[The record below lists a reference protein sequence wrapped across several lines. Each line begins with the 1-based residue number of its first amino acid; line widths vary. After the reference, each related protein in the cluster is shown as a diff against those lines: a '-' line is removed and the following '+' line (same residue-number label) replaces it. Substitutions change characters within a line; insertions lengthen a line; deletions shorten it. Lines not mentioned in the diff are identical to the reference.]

1 MKNARNGR
9 RGAVRNVVAKVLIL
23 GWGGMLG
30 AGEMLPRL
38 DSRSSISSTPSRILA
53 ASTNAHHGSSMCRT
67 SLPIHT
73 IIDGEL
79 EVAHGREG
87 TLPLDPRLV

>member
-23 GWGGMLG
+23 GWEGMLG
-30 AGEMLPRL
+30 AGEMTRDLPFLRH
-38 DSRSSISSTPSRILA
+38 PHGRILA
-53 ASTNAHHGSSMCRT
+53 ASTNAHHGSSMCRI
-67 SLPIHT
+67 SLPVYT